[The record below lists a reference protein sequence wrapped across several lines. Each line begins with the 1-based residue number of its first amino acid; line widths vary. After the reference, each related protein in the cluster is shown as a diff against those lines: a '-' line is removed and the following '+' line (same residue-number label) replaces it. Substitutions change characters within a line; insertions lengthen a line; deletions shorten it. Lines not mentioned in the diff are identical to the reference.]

1 MKWGCIM
8 GLSRRRTLQ
17 LAGAAASALAPFGRR
32 ALADTYPSRAV
43 RIFVGFPP
51 GGGADLATRI
61 VGNGLSEL
69 WHQQVVIE
77 NRPGAGARLAMDTVA
92 HAPADGYSILLAPG
106 SPLVQPLLFSTLTF
120 DPAADLAP
128 VSLVGTYPNIIVVPN
143 ASPFQKL
150 EDLIAHAKANPGTM
164 SWGSPGI
171 GTVPHLAGELFK
183 HRAGIEITHVPYRGA
198 NQGLM
203 SDFLAGRLDLMFNTT
218 GSLLEPVRSKQVRG
232 LAVTSA
238 TRFPDQP
245 EIPTA
250 AESGVPG
257 YDVSS
262 WYGIYVP
269 AKTPPDVLAKLNG
282 DMAAI
287 LKDAAI
293 KDKFKLLGVLPRAS
307 TPAELTAMNVAD
319 ASLWG
324 PIIKEANIKVE

>member
-1 MKWGCIM
+1 MV
-8 GLSRRRTLQ
+8 SRSFGISKSSSRT
-17 LAGAAASALAPFGRR
+17 GR
-32 ALADTYPSRAV
+32 
-43 RIFVGFPP
+43 
-51 GGGADLATRI
+51 
-61 VGNGLSEL
+61 
-69 WHQQVVIE
+69 
-77 NRPGAGARLAMDTVA
+77 GAGARLALDTVA
-92 HAPADGYSILLAPG
+92 HAPADGYAILLAPG

-120 DPAADLAP
+120 DPAADFAP

-143 ASPFQKL
+143 SSPFQKL

-171 GTVPHLAGELFK
+171 GTVPHLAGELLK
-183 HRAGIEITHVPYRGA
+183 HRAGIEITHVPYRGV

-203 SDFLAGRLDLMFNTT
+203 SDFLAGRLDLMINTT

-245 EIPTA
+245 ELPA
-250 AESGVPG
+250 AVESGVPG

-262 WYGIYVP
+262 WYAIYVP
-269 AKTPPDVLAKLNG
+269 AKTPPDVVAKLNG

-287 LKDAAI
+287 LKEAAI

-307 TPAELTAMNVAD
+307 TPAELVAMNVAD
-319 ASLWG
+319 AALWA

>member
-1 MKWGCIM
+1 MTF
-8 GLSRRRTLQ
+8 SRRRTLQ
-17 LAGAAASALAPFGRR
+17 LAAGAAFTPFGQ
-32 ALADTYPSRAV
+32 AFADTYPSRVV
-43 RIFVGFPP
+43 RLFVGFPP

-61 VGNGLSEL
+61 VANGLSEL
-69 WHQQVVIE
+69 WHQQVVVE
-77 NRPGAGARLAMDTVA
+77 NRPGAGARIALDTVA
-92 HAPADGYSILLAPG
+92 HAPPDGYWMLLAPG

-120 DPAADLAP
+120 DPAVDFAP

-143 ASPFQKL
+143 ASPYQKL
-150 EDLIAHAKANPGTM
+150 ADLIAHAKANPGAM

-218 GSLLEPVRSKQVRG
+218 GSLLEPVRSKQVHA

-238 TRFPDQP
+238 QRFPDQP
-245 EIPTA
+245 ELPTV

-262 WYGIYVP
+262 WYAIYLP
-269 AKTPPDVLAKLNG
+269 AKTPPDVVGKLNADLG
-282 DMAAI
+282 AI
-287 LKDAAI
+287 LNAPAI
-293 KDKFKLLGVLPRAS
+293 KDRFKLLGVLPRAS
-307 TPAELTAMNVAD
+307 TPADLVAMNVAD
-319 ASLWG
+319 AALWA
-324 PIIKEANIKVE
+324 PVIKEANIKVE

>member
-1 MKWGCIM
+1 M

-17 LAGAAASALAPFGRR
+17 LAAAATFASVGRP
-32 ALADTYPSRAV
+32 AFADTYPSRVV
-43 RIFVGFPP
+43 RLFVGFPP

-61 VGNGLSEL
+61 VANALSEL
-69 WHQQVVIE
+69 WHQQIVVE
-77 NRPGAGARLAMDTVA
+77 NRPGAGARIALDTVA
-92 HAPADGYSILLAPG
+92 HAPADGYAILLAPG

-143 ASPFQKL
+143 SSPFQKL
-150 EDLIAHAKANPGTM
+150 EELIAHAKANPGTM

-171 GTVPHLAGELFK
+171 GSVPHLAGELFK

-238 TRFPDQP
+238 TRFSDEP
-245 EIPTA
+245 ELPPA
-250 AESGVPG
+250 AESGATGGGWRSWPLSWG
-257 YDVSS
+257 SS
-262 WYGIYVP
+262 
-269 AKTPPDVLAKLNG
+269 
-282 DMAAI
+282 
-287 LKDAAI
+287 
-293 KDKFKLLGVLPRAS
+293 RCS
-307 TPAELTAMNVAD
+307 TC
-319 ASLWG
+319 SR
-324 PIIKEANIKVE
+324 

>member
-1 MKWGCIM
+1 M
-8 GLSRRRTLQ
+8 GFSRRRILQ
-17 LAGAAASALAPFGRR
+17 LAAGGALAPLARQ
-32 ALADTYPSRAV
+32 AHADTYPSRVV
-43 RIFVGFPP
+43 RLFVGFPP

-61 VGNGLSEL
+61 VGNGLSER
-69 WHQQVVIE
+69 WRQQVVIE
-77 NRPGAGARLAMDTVA
+77 NRPGAGARLALDTVA
-92 HAPADGYSILLAPG
+92 HAQPDGYSMLLAPG

-143 ASPFQKL
+143 TSPFQKL
-150 EDLIAHAKANPGTM
+150 EDLIAYAKANPGKM

-171 GTVPHLAGELFK
+171 GSVPHLAGELFK

-203 SDFLAGRLDLMFNTT
+203 SDFLAGRLDLMLNTT
-218 GSLLEPVRSKQVRG
+218 GSLLEPVRSKQVRA

-238 TRFPDQP
+238 HRFPDEP
-245 EIPTA
+245 ELPTA

-262 WYGIYVP
+262 WYAIYVP
-269 AKTPPDVLAKLNG
+269 AKTPPDVIAKINA

-287 LKDAAI
+287 LNEPAI
-293 KDKFKLLGVLPRAS
+293 KDKFKLLGVVPRAS
-307 TPAELTAMNVAD
+307 SPQELTAMNVAD
-319 ASLWG
+319 AALWA

>member
-1 MKWGCIM
+1 M
-8 GLSRRRTLQ
+8 GFSRRRILQ
-17 LAGAAASALAPFGRR
+17 LAAGGALAPLARQ
-32 ALADTYPSRAV
+32 AHADTYPSRVV
-43 RIFVGFPP
+43 RLFVGFPP

-61 VGNGLSEL
+61 VGNGLSER
-69 WHQQVVIE
+69 WRQQVVIE
-77 NRPGAGARLAMDTVA
+77 NRPGAGARLALDTVA
-92 HAPADGYSILLAPG
+92 HAQPDGYSMLLAPG

-143 ASPFQKL
+143 TSPFQKL
-150 EDLIAHAKANPGTM
+150 EDLIAYAKANPGKM

-171 GTVPHLAGELFK
+171 GSVPHLAGELFK

-203 SDFLAGRLDLMFNTT
+203 SDFLAGRLDLMLNTT
-218 GSLLEPVRSKQVRG
+218 GSLLEPVRSKQVRA

-238 TRFPDQP
+238 QRFPDEP
-245 EIPTA
+245 ELPTA

-262 WYGIYVP
+262 WYAIYVP
-269 AKTPPDVLAKLNG
+269 AKTPADVIAKINT

-287 LKDAAI
+287 LNEPAI
-293 KDKFKLLGVLPRAS
+293 KDKFKLLGVVPRGS
-307 TPAELTAMNVAD
+307 SPQELTAMNVAD
-319 ASLWG
+319 AALWA

>member
-1 MKWGCIM
+1 M
-8 GLSRRRTLQ
+8 GFSRRRILQ
-17 LAGAAASALAPFGRR
+17 LAAGGALAPLARQ
-32 ALADTYPSRAV
+32 AHADTYPSRVV
-43 RIFVGFPP
+43 RLFVGFPP

-61 VGNGLSEL
+61 VGNGLSER
-69 WHQQVVIE
+69 WRQQVVIE
-77 NRPGAGARLAMDTVA
+77 NRPGAGARLALDTVA
-92 HAPADGYSILLAPG
+92 HAPPDGYSMLLAPG

-128 VSLVGTYPNIIVVPN
+128 VALVGTYPNIIVVPN
-143 ASPFQKL
+143 TSPFQKL
-150 EDLIAHAKANPGTM
+150 EDLIAHAKANPGKM

-171 GTVPHLAGELFK
+171 GSVPHLAGELFK

-203 SDFLAGRLDLMFNTT
+203 SDFLAGRLDLMLNTT
-218 GSLLEPVRSKQVRG
+218 GSLLEPVRSKQVRA

-238 TRFPDQP
+238 QRFPDEP
-245 EIPTA
+245 ELPTA

-262 WYGIYVP
+262 WYAIYVP
-269 AKTPPDVLAKLNG
+269 AKTPPDVIAKINA

-287 LKDAAI
+287 LNEPAI
-293 KDKFKLLGVLPRAS
+293 KDKFKLLGVVPRAS
-307 TPAELTAMNVAD
+307 SPQELIAMNVAD
-319 ASLWG
+319 AALWA

>member
-1 MKWGCIM
+1 M
-8 GLSRRRTLQ
+8 GFSRRRILQ
-17 LAGAAASALAPFGRR
+17 LAAGGALAPLARQ
-32 ALADTYPSRAV
+32 AHADTYPSRVV
-43 RIFVGFPP
+43 RLFVGFPP

-61 VGNGLSEL
+61 VGNGLSER
-69 WHQQVVIE
+69 WRQQVVIE
-77 NRPGAGARLAMDTVA
+77 NRPGAGARLALDTVA
-92 HAPADGYSILLAPG
+92 HAQPDGYSMLLAPG

-143 ASPFQKL
+143 SSPFQKL
-150 EDLIAHAKANPGTM
+150 EDLIAHAKANPGKM

-171 GTVPHLAGELFK
+171 GSVPHLAGELFK

-203 SDFLAGRLDLMFNTT
+203 SDFLAGRLDLMLNTT
-218 GSLLEPVRSKQVRG
+218 GSLLEPVRSKQVRA

-238 TRFPDQP
+238 QRFPDEP
-245 EIPTA
+245 ELPTA

-262 WYGIYVP
+262 WYAIYVP
-269 AKTPPDVLAKLNG
+269 AKTPPDVIAKINA

-287 LKDAAI
+287 LNEPAI
-293 KDKFKLLGVLPRAS
+293 KDKFKLLGVVPRAS
-307 TPAELTAMNVAD
+307 SPQELIAMNVAD
-319 ASLWG
+319 AALWA